1 MSKRFVVTIWLSSL
15 LVGLFVAVPTTLD
28 FIDHWRAKNYAE
40 QGCKKYWSDGPD
52 SRENT
57 NAQVEAM
64 WSEAARLDPEYL
76 LLASAS
82 KTLSVGRDTARIF
95 GYEQQWLDGLHVIQ
109 GFCDFV
115 MNPQV
120 SKN

>member
-1 MSKRFVVTIWLSSL
+1 MSKRLIITIWLSSL
-15 LVGLFVAVPTTLD
+15 FVGLLVAVPTTLD

-40 QGCKKYWSDGPD
+40 EGCTKYWSAGPD

-57 NAQVEAM
+57 NIKVGAL
-64 WSEAARLDPEYL
+64 WSEAARLDPQYL
-76 LLASAS
+76 LLATSS
-82 KTLSVGRDTARIF
+82 KTLMVERVTARTF

-115 MNPQV
+115 INPQT

>member
-1 MSKRFVVTIWLSSL
+1 MSKRLVISIWLSSL
-15 LVGLFVAVPTTLD
+15 FVGLLVAVPTTLN

-40 QGCKKYWSDGPD
+40 EGCTKYWSDGPD

-57 NAQVEAM
+57 NIKVGAL

-76 LLASAS
+76 LLATSS
-82 KTLSVGRDTARIF
+82 KTLMVERVTARTF

-115 MNPQV
+115 INPQT